1 MQTTPVRPAPAP
13 ARPDA
18 RDAGARPADGDAA
31 IALRLYAAV
40 LDSRTLAAAA
50 HRLVATLAQELGLE
64 RCTLGLRDG
73 AATRL
78 VACSTPE
85 LAQPAQAD
93 TELVQRLVGA
103 MDEALA
109 QGLAVA
115 VPAASPAIDAIRHE
129 HAALQ
134 ALAGGCVAT
143 LPLGVDGEPFGALC
157 VERREAAFDDAATA
171 RLERLVALAAPAL
184 RWMTRAEEPLARRA
198 RRELARAAH
207 ALRHPGRRTLRR
219 ALAAGAALAV
229 FLAVAPLEREV
240 SGRARIEGAEQRI
253 VAAPVDGF
261 VKTVHVRPG
270 DRVQAGQPL
279 VDLLDGDQKLERE
292 RLASQLAQHENA
304 YAAALAKSDRVAA
317 ATAAA
322 QVGETQAQLALVDDQ
337 LARGRIVA
345 PFDALVIQGDLAQS
359 TGAPVRQG
367 DTLLTLAT
375 TGRQRVVVEVDEIDV
390 AQVRAGQAG
399 SLALSSLPWQREAL
413 VVERIAPIA
422 RAVEGR
428 NVFEVEARLV
438 APDAALRPGLLGRA
452 SLVVGR
458 SPPLWSWT
466 MHAVDRIRVAWWAWI
481 S

>member
-1 MQTTPVRPAPAP
+1 MTTPLACPPPADL
-13 ARPDA
+13 RPDTREA
-18 RDAGARPADGDAA
+18 APRAPESDAA
-31 IALRLYAAV
+31 AALRLYAAV

-50 HRLVATLAQELGLE
+50 HRLVATLASELALG
-64 RCTLGLRDG
+64 RCTLGLQRAG
-73 AATRL
+73 AIRL
-78 VACSTPE
+78 VASSALQ
-85 LAQPAQAD
+85 LARPDQADGEPAQRIA
-93 TELVQRLVGA
+93 GA
-103 MDEALA
+103 MAEALA
-109 QGLAVA
+109 QGRSIAL
-115 VPAASPAIDAIRHE
+115 PAAGRVDVVRHE

-134 ALAGGCVAT
+134 ALAGDAVAT
-143 LPLGVDGEPFGALC
+143 LPLGVAGEPFGALC
-157 VERREAAFDDAATA
+157 IERRAPAFDDAFIA
-171 RLERLVALAAPAL
+171 RLERLLALAVPAL
-184 RWMTRAEEPLARRA
+184 RWMERAEQPLHARA
-198 RRELARAAH
+198 RHDLARAVH
-207 ALRHPGRRTLRR
+207 ALRHPGRRTLRGL
-219 ALAAGAALAV
+219 LACGAAMVV
-229 FLAVAPLEREV
+229 FLAAAPLEREV

-261 VKTVHVRPG
+261 VKTAHVRPG
-270 DRVQAGQPL
+270 DRVRAGQPL
-279 VDLLDGDQKLERE
+279 VDLLDGDLKLERE

-359 TGAPVRQG
+359 AGAPVRQG

-375 TGRQRVVVEVDEIDV
+375 TGRQRVVVEVDEIDI
-390 AQVRAGQAG
+390 AQVRAGATG
-399 SLALSSLPWQREAL
+399 TLAVSSLPWQREAL

-438 APDAALRPGLLGRA
+438 APSPALRPGLIGRA
-452 SLVVGR
+452 GLVVGR

-466 MHAVDRIRVAWWAWI
+466 MHVIDRVRVAWWAWVA
-481 S
+481 